1 MPLIGHEIHPRAY
14 PRGRVDTRH
23 FAVVDAPVRDPEPGE
38 VLVRNTWTSVDPGIR
53 LRLAPSAPAGYF
65 NAFALDAPLDGI
77 MTIGE
82 IVQSRADGFAAGDV
96 VSHAHGWR
104 EYAIVKAG
112 APALSGLGTLTR
124 IDTRLAPAPSYLGPL
139 GGMGL
144 TAYVGLVE
152 AARLR
157 AGDVVWVSAAAGAV
171 GSLAVQ
177 FAKLLG
183 HRVIAS
189 AGSEEKVAYLRDE
202 LGADAAFNYRSAP
215 VAQLV
220 RQAAPDGIDV
230 YFDNVGGEHLEAA
243 LGALRRGGRVALCGA
258 VSSYEAARA
267 AGAPRNLFQATA
279 NDLTL
284 RGFRGSTYVERL
296 SEVQRRVGAWLRSGR
311 LRYRETVIDGLEHAP
326 EALVRLLAGE
336 TIGKTLVRIAP

>member
-1 MPLIGHEIHPRAY
+1 
-14 PRGRVDTRH
+14 
-23 FAVVDAPVRDPEPGE
+23 
-38 VLVRNTWTSVDPGIR
+38 
-53 LRLAPSAPAGYF
+53 
-65 NAFALDAPLDGI
+65 
-77 MTIGE
+77 
-82 IVQSRADGFAAGDV
+82 
-96 VSHAHGWR
+96 
-104 EYAIVKAG
+104 
-112 APALSGLGTLTR
+112 
-124 IDTRLAPAPSYLGPL
+124 
-139 GGMGL
+139 
-144 TAYVGLVE
+144 
-152 AARLR
+152 
-157 AGDVVWVSAAAGAV
+157 
-171 GSLAVQ
+171 
-177 FAKLLG
+177 
-183 HRVIAS
+183 VIAS